1 MYIVHFY
8 AGVHYRMYGHLA
20 ATYESA
26 ATRQFLLGR
35 TDTIRACSVESLSF
49 CKAVSDPIVTVS
61 NNCDS
66 CYEIKIHL

>member
-1 MYIVHFY
+1 
-8 AGVHYRMYGHLA
+8 MYGHLS

-49 CKAVSDPIVTVS
+49 CKVMLDTAATVS
-61 NNCDS
+61 CVFDS
-66 CYEIKIHL
+66 YYYMLLYISAE

>member
-1 MYIVHFY
+1 MAMNCRI
-8 AGVHYRMYGHLA
+8 YGHLA

-49 CKAVSDPIVTVS
+49 CEAMTDPATAVSCSFLYWINQYYNV
-61 NNCDS
+61 
-66 CYEIKIHL
+66 